1 MVSSYTIPL
10 QLIVCPLYIYNI
22 LQYYDTKFIIKANNP
37 NQCNATFLLRSP
49 CYSLTPLF
57 LLVYNSS
64 PKSPSSTV
72 SPHLSKQVI
81 ILTIV
86 CLSRLTIVYP
96 QLSLSQEPKYSAVID
111 QADEKYSKIL
121 APQHYN
127 SNIPKPHFAPN
138 NLKRKQFH
146 SPKPIVVVP
155 ETRPH

>member
-1 MVSSYTIPL
+1 MVSCYTIPL
-10 QLIVCPLYIYNI
+10 QLIVCPLYIYDI
-22 LQYYDTKFIIKANNP
+22 LHYDTKFIIKENDP
-37 NQCNATFLLRSP
+37 YRNATFLLRSP

-138 NLKRKQFH
+138 NLKRK
-146 SPKPIVVVP
+146 
-155 ETRPH
+155 

>member
-1 MVSSYTIPL
+1 MVSCYTIPL
-10 QLIVCPLYIYNI
+10 QLIVCPLYIYDI
-22 LQYYDTKFIIKANNP
+22 LHYDTKFIINENDP
-37 NQCNATFLLRSP
+37 NRNATFLLRSP

-96 QLSLSQEPKYSAVID
+96 QLSLSQEPKYRAVID
-111 QADEKYSKIL
+111 QADEKHSK
-121 APQHYN
+121 
-127 SNIPKPHFAPN
+127 
-138 NLKRKQFH
+138 KQLH
-146 SPKPIVVVP
+146 SIRAQIFQNHSSRQI
-155 ETRPH
+155 T